1 MFLSITDDSIG
12 TFTTTFFSSSEA
24 VPFLLSLLVCLCL
37 VQLSPPEGLPNDGLL
52 KGARLSWELEKSPFK
67 RKVLSGEF
75 DISGSAVLWIFRLC
89 QELSCLVDR
98 RSILFVAET

>member
-1 MFLSITDDSIG
+1 MFLSITDGGIG
-12 TFTTTFFSSSEA
+12 TFTTTFCSSSEA

-37 VQLSPPEGLPNDGLL
+37 VKLSRPVGLPYVSLF

-67 RKVLSGEF
+67 RTVLSGEL